1 MVLAARRENLLLQTS
16 TECMKLGAPAV
27 VPVPCDITQDVGRE
41 RAALALGELPN
52 DLEPCLVNNAGIG
65 EFGPFSDMKGPDID
79 SQIQTNLV
87 GTIALTHRVLP
98 LFANGGRMINVLS
111 VAASVPLSGAAVYG
125 ASKAG
130 LRMFGLVLQA
140 ELRSQGV
147 VITNLLPGA
156 TSTDMWSEN
165 SPREDMLPPE
175 ALAETIAWLLALPKD
190 RVVEEMSLM
199 PPKGIL

>member
-1 MVLAARRENLLLQTS
+1 
-16 TECMKLGAPAV
+16 
-27 VPVPCDITQDVGRE
+27 
-41 RAALALGELPN
+41 
-52 DLEPCLVNNAGIG
+52 
-65 EFGPFSDMKGPDID
+65 
-79 SQIQTNLV
+79 
-87 GTIALTHRVLP
+87 
-98 LFANGGRMINVLS
+98 MINVLS

-140 ELRSQGV
+140 ELRDQGV

-165 SPREDMLPPE
+165 SPREDMMPPV
-175 ALAETIAWLLALPKD
+175 ALAEAIAWLLSLPKD